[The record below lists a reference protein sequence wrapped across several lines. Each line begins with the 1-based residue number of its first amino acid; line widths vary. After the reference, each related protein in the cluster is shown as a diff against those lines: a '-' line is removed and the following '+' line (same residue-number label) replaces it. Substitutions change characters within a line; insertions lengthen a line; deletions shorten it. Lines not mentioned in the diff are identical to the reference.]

1 MKIALRVLDP
11 RLGRDYPLPRPSTE
25 GSAGV
30 DLRAMVGDPLTLAPG
45 DVRLVPSGLAV
56 HIADPGWAGVVLP
69 RSGRGHEGLVLGNL
83 VGLID
88 SDYQG
93 EIRLSLWNRGG
104 GAFVIE
110 PGERIAQLVLVRVVQ
125 PEFEV
130 VADFA
135 ASSRGE
141 GGFGHSGRR

>member
-30 DLRAMVGDPLTLAPG
+30 DLRAMVDAPLTLAPG

-93 EIRLSLWNRGG
+93 EIRLSLWNRGEA
-104 GAFVIE
+104 AFVIE

>member
-93 EIRLSLWNRGG
+93 EIRLSLWNRGE
-104 GAFVIE
+104 ATFVIE